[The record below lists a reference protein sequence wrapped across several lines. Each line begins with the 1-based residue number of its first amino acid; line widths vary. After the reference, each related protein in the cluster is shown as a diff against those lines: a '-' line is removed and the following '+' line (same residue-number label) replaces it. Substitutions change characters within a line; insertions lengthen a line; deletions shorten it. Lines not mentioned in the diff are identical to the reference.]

1 MSDILITEEQ
11 RLKLKELDALVG
23 NDIKK
28 LILNIIHPE
37 IDVHEDDIE
46 FFSLGNIVANHMR
59 VMNSNKEWLAVRT
72 EEFKKHYKDWE
83 EQHKKKVISDYERNL
98 KYLTLGELADRIA
111 AIKD

>member
-28 LILNIIHPE
+28 LILNIIHPDF
-37 IDVHEDDIE
+37 DVYDDDIK
-46 FFSLGNIVANHMR
+46 FFSLGHIVTNHMR
-59 VMNSNKEWLAVRT
+59 VMNYIKEWWEVRT
-72 EEFKKHYKDWE
+72 EEFKTHYKDWE